1 MDSLHICT
9 HAAISTQSSQWFSS
23 AMHGTIRVRRSR
35 RLERSSS
42 SRVAVSVCGVHKGDE
57 SQADGAP
64 QRELQLILL
73 LRLLPLLLSLLL
85 RLLVAVMVVVVVA
98 AAQIDQLHRRRRVTV
113 CVSTVHGVAR
123 ASPAAR
129 AACLQNATLVS

>member
-1 MDSLHICT
+1 
-9 HAAISTQSSQWFSS
+9 
-23 AMHGTIRVRRSR
+23 MHGTIRVRRSR

-73 LRLLPLLLSLLL
+73 LRLLPL

>member
-1 MDSLHICT
+1 MDSLHTCT

-73 LRLLPLLLSLLL
+73 LRLLPL